1 MQVPAIAVQK
11 MSSGYKQAAVC
22 QWPKVEISEVWPGKE
37 WIGSEGESVEGVS
50 QVEDGHQIAC

>member
-22 QWPKVEISEVWPGKE
+22 QWPKVEISEVWPG
-37 WIGSEGESVEGVS
+37 IGSEGESVEGVS